1 VAEKVIGHEQVTSL
15 FGTMTVPGQGFV
27 NFNRAFVKRL
37 IGRKHAD
44 ARKPSAWKC
53 KVYVLNMTKKNFL
66 LFPLTITFVIM

>member
-1 VAEKVIGHEQVTSL
+1 MAEKMIGHVDVIFL

-27 NFNRAFVKRL
+27 NFDRAFVKRL

-53 KVYVLNMTKKNFL
+53 KVYVLNMTKY
-66 LFPLTITFVIM
+66 FVCYF